1 MREHVI
7 AVLAK
12 HMPGKLKPSGG
23 TNVLTTCPFHKGG
36 NESTPSFSINVEKGV
51 FHCFTGGCGVAG
63 DLKYLL
69 RLLGLP
75 RDMVDAE
82 LKSIQPI
89 LDEQRALHKFEKENT
104 FSRSDPFRADYVLP
118 EALLG
123 VYEWCP
129 TALVEKGFDQQLL
142 QDMEIG
148 YDKRNERIT
157 YPLRDMYGNLA
168 GIVGGSSL
176 LWPKYKVY
184 QGGRKGMD
192 GRWIH
197 GDFGDWFDKE
207 HPGFRCENH
216 DFLWNYHKVL
226 PRVMSEKDATVY
238 LAEGYKACMWMIQ
251 AGFVNTVA
259 LMGSY
264 ISDRQQQMLHR
275 LGATIVLCLD
285 NDAPGRKAAL
295 KVGDLLWRPM
305 YGRIKVMQYPKD
317 DVDTQPDDYEPEEVR
332 NMVTSAHS
340 FVDHVNNVRRT

>member
-1 MREHVI
+1 
-7 AVLAK
+7 
-12 HMPGKLKPSGG
+12 
-23 TNVLTTCPFHKGG
+23 
-36 NESTPSFSINVEKGV
+36 
-51 FHCFTGGCGVAG
+51 
-63 DLKYLL
+63 
-69 RLLGLP
+69 
-75 RDMVDAE
+75 
-82 LKSIQPI
+82 
-89 LDEQRALHKFEKENT
+89 
-104 FSRSDPFRADYVLP
+104 
-118 EALLG
+118 
-123 VYEWCP
+123 
-129 TALVEKGFDQQLL
+129 
-142 QDMEIG
+142 
-148 YDKRNERIT
+148 
-157 YPLRDMYGNLA
+157 
-168 GIVGGSSL
+168 
-176 LWPKYKVY
+176 
-184 QGGRKGMD
+184 MD